1 MKKAVSVILTLSLFL
16 LTACSL
22 EPPQW
27 AKPSNS
33 GNKKEFTIGLSVSTL
48 NNPFFVSLKKGIEKE
63 AEKREMKVI
72 IVDAQNDSSKQT
84 SDVEDL
90 IQQGVDALLIN
101 PTDSSAIS
109 TAVESANAVGVPVVT
124 IDRSAEQGKVETLVA
139 SNNVKGGEMAAAFI
153 ADKLGKGAKVA
164 ELEGVPGASATRER
178 GSGFHNIADQKLQV
192 VTKQSADFDRTK
204 GLTVMENLLQGHP
217 DIQAVFAHNDEMA
230 LGALEAIN
238 SSGKDILVIGFDGN
252 KDALASI
259 KDGKLSATV
268 AQQPELIGKLA
279 TEAADDILHGKK
291 VQKTISAPLKLET
304 QK

>member
-63 AEKREMKVI
+63 AKKRGMKVI

-109 TAVESANAVGVPVVT
+109 TAVESANAVGVPVIT

-139 SNNVKGGEMAAAFI
+139 SDNVKGGEMAATFI

-204 GLTVMENLLQGHP
+204 GLTLMENLLQGHP

-259 KDGKLSATV
+259 KNGKLSATV